1 MAQIQ
6 GSSLEERT
14 GAFVERVF
22 GSLVGATDL
31 FVIDLGRRLG
41 LYEALAE
48 AGATSNELADHTG
61 CAERYVREWLEHQA
75 VSGILDVDDV
85 HADPSSRRYSVPEA
99 HREPLIDQDSLAYVG
114 AMAYAATALARPVAW
129 MVDAFKTG
137 AGVPYERYGEEGVA
151 VQGALSRPMFAS
163 LLTTEWLPSLPELE
177 ARLQKEAGVRIADV
191 ACGIGLAA
199 IEIAKRYPHVTVD
212 GFDSDETSI
221 AVARKNAAEAGVA
234 DRVRFEVRDGA
245 DRSSSDTYDLITIF
259 EAIHDMS
266 RPVEVLAAT
275 KDLIANDGWLI
286 IADEN
291 TGESFAESG
300 PLDGFFYGV
309 SVLWCLP
316 QSLAKQPSEA
326 IGTAIRA
333 STMESLAKRAGFS
346 KVEIAPIENDFWR
359 FYRLIL

>member
-48 AGATSNELADHTG
+48 AGATSNELADRTG

-199 IEIAKRYPHVTVD
+199 TEIANAIRTSPSTGLTATRPRSPWRERTPRKRALPIASDSRCATVR
-212 GFDSDETSI
+212 T
-221 AVARKNAAEAGVA
+221 
-234 DRVRFEVRDGA
+234 DRVR
-245 DRSSSDTYDLITIF
+245 THT
-259 EAIHDMS
+259 
-266 RPVEVLAAT
+266 T
-275 KDLIANDGWLI
+275 
-286 IADEN
+286 
-291 TGESFAESG
+291 
-300 PLDGFFYGV
+300 
-309 SVLWCLP
+309 
-316 QSLAKQPSEA
+316 
-326 IGTAIRA
+326 
-333 STMESLAKRAGFS
+333 
-346 KVEIAPIENDFWR
+346 
-359 FYRLIL
+359 